1 MIDYK
6 FRENELIAEFKE
18 YIDSTYNQHYST
30 NKFQSTEIIID
41 RGHGTGFCMG
51 NVDKYSNRYG
61 KKGTRADAR
70 KDLMKVLH
78 YALIQLYIHDKED
91 KEIEDLFSGFTD
103 DDFTLE
109 LGQPDTVSL
118 DISDISIN
126 LSEGGIGDDGISS
139 ITISG
144 VNDEH

>member
-6 FRENELIAEFKE
+6 FREDELIAEFKE

-78 YALIQLYIHDKED
+78 YALIQLYIHDKQDQELED
-91 KEIEDLFSGFTD
+91 ALLTAFNSDDTISLADAAYDYTVTEDFNVD
-103 DDFTLE
+103 DIT
-109 LGQPDTVSL
+109 TVSVG
-118 DISDISIN
+118 DIKYED
-126 LSEGGIGDDGISS
+126 
-139 ITISG
+139 
-144 VNDEH
+144 